1 LIVTNRHNVQD
12 ESGTDATRIAVKFT
26 NTRDW
31 LPAHAVTVSDVP
43 GEDLALIQMD
53 RPGPYPAVDGVSCG
67 VTDAAEGNSVVTIG
81 FPLGYDTPMEGQ
93 GNDFMAKATLNP
105 GTVSKRTTSVLQIDS
120 YAAHGSSGSPVFN
133 VRGVVVGVVYGGAAE
148 GGGRIVYA
156 MPPDRLCRFVPAA
169 VVKD

>member
-1 LIVTNRHNVQD
+1 MQEVRRQFD
-12 ESGTDATRIAVKFT
+12 
-26 NTRDW
+26 
-31 LPAHAVTVSDVP
+31 P
-43 GEDLALIQMD
+43 
-53 RPGPYPAVDGVSCG
+53 
-67 VTDAAEGNSVVTIG
+67 
-81 FPLGYDTPMEGQ
+81 
-93 GNDFMAKATLNP
+93 KATLNP

-156 MPPDRLCRFVPAA
+156 MPPDRLCKFVPAA